1 MKRGKQKQKQKQ
13 PPQKS
18 WRERLACVLDLP
30 VEAVMDLP
38 HLEMSGNKE
47 ILLENC
53 RGIIGYGEEEI
64 RVSTGRGIIRVCGQ
78 GLTLKNLR
86 VDSIIIDGTIH
97 SVEFVL

>member
-1 MKRGKQKQKQKQ
+1 MKRGKQKQQ
-13 PPQKS
+13 PQKG
-18 WRERLACVLDLP
+18 WRERLAGILDLP

-53 RGIIGYGEEEI
+53 RGIIGYSDDEI